1 LKFCTAAAFSRTEV
15 CYLSGEAREPFA
27 VKRRKFITLLGG
39 AAAWPLAARAQHP
52 AMPVVGFLNPTS
64 SKLYD
69 FNAQA
74 FRQGLQEAGFAEG
87 RNVHIEYRWAEGDYA
102 LLPALAAELAA
113 RRVAIIAATGDVA
126 SARAA
131 QAATSTIPIV
141 FTIGTD
147 PVQFGLV
154 ASYNRPGGNI
164 TGISA
169 ITSTIGTKRVE
180 MLHQLAGFSKLALLM
195 NPDNLAAAAEQR
207 DAQEAVRILGQ
218 RNLVLNV
225 RSKGDFAA
233 AFETFIGERADA
245 VFVGTDPMLLSER
258 GAIVEFGARQRV
270 PVMHFDRQYA
280 LGGGLVSYGTSI
292 PGMYRQAG
300 VYSGQILKGA
310 NPAEM
315 PVIQPTKFE
324 LVINLKTA
332 GALGLSVPDKLL
344 ALADEVIE

>member
-1 LKFCTAAAFSRTEV
+1 
-15 CYLSGEAREPFA
+15 
-27 VKRRKFITLLGG
+27 VKRRDFITLLGG
-39 AAAWPLAARAQHP
+39 AAAAWPLGARAQQP
-52 AMPVVGFLNPTS
+52 PMPVVGFLNPTS
-64 SKLYD
+64 PKLYD
-69 FNAQA
+69 FNAEA
-74 FRQGLQEAGFAEG
+74 FRQGLQEAGFVEG
-87 RNVHIEYRWAEGDYA
+87 HNVHIEYRWAEGDYA

-113 RRVAIIAATGDVA
+113 RRVAVIAATGDVA

-131 QAATSTIPIV
+131 QAATSNIPIV
-141 FTIGTD
+141 FPIGTD
-147 PVQFGLV
+147 PVRFGLV

-180 MLHQLAGFSKLALLM
+180 MLYQLTGFSKLALLM

-207 DAQEAVRILGQ
+207 DAQEAVRILG
-218 RNLVLNV
+218 RSDLVLNV

-233 AFETFIGERADA
+233 AFETFIRERADA
-245 VFVGTDPMLLSER
+245 MFVGTDPMLLSER
-258 GAIVEFGARQRV
+258 GAIVEFAARQRV

-332 GALGLSVPDKLL
+332 GTLGLSVPDKLL